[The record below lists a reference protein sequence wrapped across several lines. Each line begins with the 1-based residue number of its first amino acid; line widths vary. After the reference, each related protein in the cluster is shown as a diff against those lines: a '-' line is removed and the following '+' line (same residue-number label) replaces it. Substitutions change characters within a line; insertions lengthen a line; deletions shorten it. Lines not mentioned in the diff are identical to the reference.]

1 MTGTSFAHTCA
12 NEDIKT
18 HFGAAWY
25 GFPHDPPGRVDY
37 ANVGLVAPQGFSLGS
52 HVILDGLE
60 SHTARDLKQA
70 VGLESSRA
78 VFPVLLH
85 NSSLNSFLCN
95 YSVRALASCGYSSV
109 VGQPP
114 GFVSPRP
121 RPRLIA
127 TRSQHSMHS
136 LKKKQKKTQ
145 MLILQ
150 MFEVMHRV
158 AKLSCDY
165 VKHGAWSSLGFDKC

>member
-1 MTGTSFAHTCA
+1 MTGTPFACTRA
-12 NEDIKT
+12 KEDVKT
-18 HFGAAWY
+18 HYGAAWY
-25 GFPHDPPGRVDY
+25 SFPCDPLGRDDY
-37 ANVGLVAPQGFSLGS
+37 ANVRLVAPQGFSLGS

-60 SHTARDLKQA
+60 SYTARDLKQA
-70 VGLESSRA
+70 VGLESSCA

-85 NSSLNSFLCN
+85 NSSLKSFLCN
-95 YSVRALASCGYSSV
+95 YGVRALASCGYSSV

-121 RPRLIA
+121 RPRLVA

-145 MLILQ
+145 MLILR

-165 VKHGAWSSLGFDKC
+165 VKRGAWSSLGFDKC